1 MVKRG
6 TKKSYVQTIGAS
18 ATGVTQ
24 SCYIVRYKKYV
35 IMLDC
40 GLYQESD
47 IATNYKK
54 NQKLLKK
61 INSREIDWII
71 LHECHIDH
79 IGLLPALYARG
90 CQAHLYAP
98 YGSKILLR
106 LLWEDSLKIMM
117 QDCTKLQNAGYKAPL
132 LYSQEDIEKA
142 LNRVIEVG
150 YSNHESS
157 PVVEYL
163 NEDIKLIYYPANH
176 ILYACQVY
184 LEFKCG
190 YVIKRLGFTGDIGG
204 KDTQLY
210 CQDRITIPYVNLL
223 LGESTYSD
231 KERRSNKKYDRAVD
245 LQKIVNTISQSNK
258 VLIPCF
264 SLHRTQVILTVL
276 YNLYKLK
283 VLNNN
288 ILILIDSPLAQKIC
302 NIWPSSEWQDVLNW
316 NNIHWVDS
324 WEESKEWQKSNQK
337 FVVISASGMLNGG
350 RSVEW
355 AKELLP
361 DEKNSI
367 LFCGYSSENT
377 LAYKIKN
384 FEKSLNINGS
394 IVENKANIVELKSFS
409 SHANYDELVEYYT
422 QDCRFDKLVLVHGEM
437 NNKVDF
443 KIHLQDVLVEK
454 GESARVICA
463 NEDCKIYF

>member
-1 MVKRG
+1 MNN
-6 TKKSYVQTIGAS
+6 
-18 ATGVTQ
+18 
-24 SCYIVRYKKYV
+24 
-35 IMLDC
+35 
-40 GLYQESD
+40 D
-47 IATNYKK
+47 I
-54 NQKLLKK
+54 
-61 INSREIDWII
+61 II
-71 LHECHIDH
+71 L
-79 IGLLPALYARG
+79 
-90 CQAHLYAP
+90 
-98 YGSKILLR
+98 
-106 LLWEDSLKIMM
+106 
-117 QDCTKLQNAGYKAPL
+117 
-132 LYSQEDIEKA
+132 
-142 LNRVIEVG
+142 V
-150 YSNHESS
+150 
-157 PVVEYL
+157 
-163 NEDIKLIYYPANH
+163 
-176 ILYACQVY
+176 
-184 LEFKCG
+184 
-190 YVIKRLGFTGDIGG
+190 
-204 KDTQLY
+204 
-210 CQDRITIPYVNLL
+210 
-223 LGESTYSD
+223 
-231 KERRSNKKYDRAVD
+231 
-245 LQKIVNTISQSNK
+245 
-258 VLIPCF
+258 
-264 SLHRTQVILTVL
+264 
-276 YNLYKLK
+276 
-283 VLNNN
+283 
-288 ILILIDSPLAQKIC
+288 DSPLAQKIC

-443 KIHLQDVLVEK
+443 KIHLQDILVEK